1 MFLALLSAC
10 AQGSFSGSVPPNYEE
25 AIECVFYQSTM

>member
-1 MFLALLSAC
+1 MFLALLSVC
-10 AQGSFSGSVPPNYEE
+10 TQGSFSGSEE